1 LLSKYRR
8 LPVALVAV
16 CLTAGLTAG
25 PAVAAAPSDGSPTAK
40 SAQKPRATTESLR
53 KRVVEAEEDLRATGK
68 GIRFLL
74 ELSKRNENAVK
85 FLTAA
90 APQLVNG
97 LTSLRDASLQ
107 LKAGLE
113 TLGAAYTSVEYGAV
127 QLFAAPVASFGAP
140 PAPESDFRSVD
151 GTNVNTHD
159 IPDDGNTA
167 TISASI
173 PFQASGPT
181 DIVMRGTIRSNE
193 IEGPGG
199 HQGEMGGTL
208 YVKCIGLFNAPACI
222 GPGGVPFPAGATVCV
237 LQPPDERTFR
247 TPNGG
252 ETEQR
257 LDIVDGSTSRSDR
270 DRPTIKDESPTGD
283 DDERCRIPGQG
294 LYELTA
300 SVQFADIP
308 ETTTPSP
315 RE

>member
-1 LLSKYRR
+1 M
-8 LPVALVAV
+8 ALVAA
-16 CLTAGLTAG
+16 CLTAGIAAG
-25 PAVAAAPSDGSPTAK
+25 PAVAAAPSDGSPSATA
-40 SAQKPRATTESLR
+40 AQKPKATTESLR
-53 KRVVEAEEDLRATGK
+53 KRVVEAEEDLRNTGK
-68 GIRFLL
+68 GIRVLV

-90 APQLVNG
+90 APQLVSG

-113 TLGAAYTSVEYGAV
+113 TLGAAYTSVEYGAI
-127 QLFAAPVASFGAP
+127 QLFAAPAGS
-140 PAPESDFRSVD
+140 PENEFRSVN

-167 TISASI
+167 TISASL
-173 PFQASGPT
+173 PFQATGPT
-181 DIVMRGTIRSNE
+181 DIVIRGTIRSNE
-193 IEGPGG
+193 LELPGG

-208 YVKCIGLFNAPACI
+208 YVKCIGTPTGPLANACVA
-222 GPGGVPFPAGATVCV
+222 PGAVQSGSTVCV

-252 ETEQR
+252 TTEQR
-257 LDIVDGSTSRSDR
+257 LDIVGGSTSRSDR

-283 DDERCRIPGQG
+283 DDERCRIPGPG

-308 ETTTPSP
+308 ETSTPSP

>member
-1 LLSKYRR
+1 M
-8 LPVALVAV
+8 ALVAT
-16 CLTAGLTAG
+16 CLTAGIAAG
-25 PAVAAAPSDGSPTAK
+25 PAVAAAPSDGSPSAK

-53 KRVVEAEEDLRATGK
+53 KRVVEAEEDLRNTGK

-127 QLFAAPVASFGAP
+127 KFFEKPAGSDEGEFDEIEGLNINSF
-140 PAPESDFRSVD
+140 
-151 GTNVNTHD
+151 D

-167 TISASI
+167 TVSGSV
-173 PFQASGPT
+173 PFQATGPT
-181 DIVMRGTIRSNE
+181 DIVIRGTIRSNE
-193 IEGPGG
+193 IEPGTS
-199 HQGEMGGTL
+199 QGEMGGIL
-208 YVKCIGLFNAPACI
+208 FAKCAATPRVTGV
-222 GPGGVPFPAGATVCV
+222 GPGGPVFAATCGPGIPSGATVCV
-237 LQPPDERTFR
+237 LGPPDERRFTV
-247 TPNGG
+247 P
-252 ETEQR
+252 
-257 LDIVDGSTSRSDR
+257 DGSTQESLVPITGSAPRTDR
-270 DRPTIKDESPTGD
+270 DRPTRNDKSPTGD
-283 DDERCRIPGQG
+283 DDEVCTLPGPG
-294 LYELTA
+294 VYELSA

-308 ETTTPSP
+308 DSRTPGP

>member
-1 LLSKYRR
+1 M
-8 LPVALVAV
+8 ALVAA

-53 KRVVEAEEDLRATGK
+53 KRVVEAEEDLRATGR
-68 GIRFLL
+68 GIKFLV

-90 APQLVNG
+90 APQLVSG

-113 TLGAAYTSVEYGAV
+113 TLGAAYTSVEYGAI
-127 QLFAAPVASFGAP
+127 QLFEGP
-140 PAPESDFRSVD
+140 PGGPESEFRSVN

-167 TISASI
+167 TISASL
-173 PFQASGPT
+173 PYQASGPT
-181 DIVMRGTIRSNE
+181 DIVIRGTIRSNE
-193 IEGPGG
+193 IELPGG

-208 YVKCIGLFNAPACI
+208 YVKCIGTPGGPLSNACVAPLAF
-222 GPGGVPFPAGATVCV
+222 GGVPSGSTVCV
-237 LQPPDERTFR
+237 LEPPEERSFR

-252 ETEQR
+252 HTKQR
-257 LDIVDGSTSRSDR
+257 LDIVDGSTTRSDR
-270 DRPTIKDESPTGD
+270 DRPTMKDESPTGD
-283 DDERCRIPGQG
+283 DDERCRIPGPG

-308 ETTTPSP
+308 ETSTPSP